1 MSSDAPAA
9 TSSRLRIQDI
19 PQHLPFP
26 QPEFDDPGEWA
37 RWMGEISYELLGP
50 GVCKWPP
57 AGHDPNERK
66 FIATGGE
73 LLY

>member
-1 MSSDAPAA
+1 MSSDALST
-9 TSSRLRIQDI
+9 TSGLRIQDI

-26 QPEFDDPGEWA
+26 QPEFERPGDWA
-37 RWMGEISYELLGP
+37 RWMGEISYELFGP

-57 AGHDPNERK
+57 AGHDPNERE
-66 FIATGGE
+66 FIAVGGE

>member
-1 MSSDAPAA
+1 MGALD
-9 TSSRLRIQDI
+9 
-19 PQHLPFP
+19 
-26 QPEFDDPGEWA
+26 
-37 RWMGEISYELLGP
+37 GEISYELLGP

-66 FIATGGE
+66 FIAIGGE